1 MFATLAVLTL
11 TLCPP
16 QQVELHEDLQYS
28 DAAPQPRRNRLD
40 LYVPKKGASPP
51 VVMFVHGG
59 SWTGGSKDQF
69 GRIGEL
75 LAREGFACAVINTR
89 LFPFAK
95 PDAMVVDCAHALGFL
110 HRHGADYGY
119 DGEQLF
125 VMGHS
130 SGAHL
135 CSWLAFDERQ
145 LAVAGVRRE
154 ALRGAVLLSGPYD
167 VRARHFA
174 LDGVFGA
181 DRALRRRASTWLYV
195 DGGECPTYV
204 GWAQRE
210 LAGLPLCG
218 QLLCDTLRSHGVA
231 VRSET
236 FAGKNHANYIF
247 QVGSRRDVVT
257 PSVLR
262 FLRAPGS
269 QDASERAAE
278 PEPAAMLWLAATEQ
292 ERLLGERAA
301 VACRDAGVEVLVRV
315 IPGVDGAQATAAY
328 RDLRAAREAL
338 EEAPLR
344 FVGGYGIGGRAAAA
358 TSLTPRLDGLAGRVL
373 VAPAAPTADRPAA
386 PLALLAKAPL
396 LSIVGDQDTPAVRR
410 VSRERGARLLRA
422 GCLASPCEL
431 LGTTAAQALDRSD
444 KGDDLV
450 KPMLTTFLGARR

>member
-1 MFATLAVLTL
+1 MFPTLAVLAL
-11 TLCPP
+11 ALLP
-16 QQVELHEDLQYS
+16 QQPVELHEDLQYS

-40 LYVPKKGASPP
+40 LYVPATAAPPP

-174 LDGVFGA
+174 LDGVFGS
-181 DRALRRRASTWLYV
+181 DEALRRRASTWLYV

-210 LAGLPLCG
+210 LAGLSLCG

-247 QVGSRRDVVT
+247 QVGTRRDVVT

-262 FLRAPGS
+262 FLRAPDS
-269 QDASERAAE
+269 QAPAVRAAE
-278 PEPAAMLWLAATEQ
+278 PAALLWVAAD
-292 ERLLGERAA
+292 ERERRLGERAA
-301 VACRDAGVEVLVRV
+301 VACREAGVEVLVRV
-315 IPGVDGAQATAAY
+315 MPGVDGAQATAAY
-328 RDLRAAREAL
+328 RDLRAAREAAGL
-338 EEAPLR
+338 APLR

-358 TSLTPRLDGLAGRVL
+358 TRLTPRLDALAGRVL
-373 VAPAAPTADRPAA
+373 VAPAAPVADESRA
-386 PLALLAKAPL
+386 PLALVAKAPL
-396 LSIVGDQDTPAVRR
+396 LSIVGDQDEPALRR

-431 LGTTAAQALDRSD
+431 QGTTAAQAFARLTAE
-444 KGDDLV
+444 DDLV